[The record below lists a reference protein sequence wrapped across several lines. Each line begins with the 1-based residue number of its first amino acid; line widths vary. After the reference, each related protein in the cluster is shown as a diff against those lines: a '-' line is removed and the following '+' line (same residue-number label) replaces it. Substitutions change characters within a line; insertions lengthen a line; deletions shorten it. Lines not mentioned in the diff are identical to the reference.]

1 MRTAGIENRVG
12 SAGSTWIGW
21 TVVTALA
28 LALVPVS
35 ARSAPDVQDIAV
47 VVRKDGPVIS
57 VEVDC
62 PVSAPLRVVWEV
74 LTDYDHMAQFIS
86 NLELSEVRSRAK
98 DTLRVYQ
105 KGKASRGP
113 LRFSFENV
121 REIDVVPFREL
132 RSRLISGNLKASEF
146 TTQIVEAGAVI
157 HIVNRGHYTP
167 EIWVPPIIGPALIEA
182 ETRKQFGEIR
192 AEILRRSARLA
203 SPP

>member
-1 MRTAGIENRVG
+1 MKRAV
-12 SAGSTWIGW
+12 SARAKWIDW
-21 TVVTALA
+21 TVVTAVA

-35 ARSAPDVQDIAV
+35 ARCALDVQDIAV

-62 PVSAPLRVVWEV
+62 PVSAPLSVVWDV

-86 NLELSEVRSRAK
+86 NLQYSAVQSRTSG
-98 DTLRVYQ
+98 TLRVHQ

-113 LRFSFENV
+113 LTFRFENV

-132 RSRLISGNLKASEF
+132 RSRLISGNPEASEF
-146 TTQIVEAGAVI
+146 TTQIVEAGTVV

-167 EIWVPPIIGPALIEA
+167 NVWVPPLIGPALIEA

-192 AEILRRSARLA
+192 AEILRRSERLS